1 MNYTKKF
8 YKNKLRI
15 NGHTFSD
22 FLTLHDKDFIQHILK
37 YSYAL
42 FPTTVKSDLTFF
54 KTDIQSRKNILLF
67 TKKLISITGYT
78 INTPPDYIQKTG
90 QYSPELSPKT
100 TLKLFTP
107 AIHFLK
113 TIKMKIL
120 SNILVLVLCRQ
131 DSEFT
136 QFFLGSKYLYTIIK
150 IHPYLFKDYGIRG
163 LTWIGNSCYLDSVLV
178 ALFSLSSTF
187 VQDNMF
193 GKSLTVNT
201 SKLLTC
207 EQNKEKDLEI
217 RMKIQKTLN
226 KVFTDMKDLKSSS
239 DLYCTPFRKAIK
251 SCTSRQTFYT
261 SRMQDPVDFLEYLC
275 DILEVKYNSSFN
287 ELPTSYNVI
296 SYPNFLAYSFDRFTH
311 TKVLFTPT
319 ETVTHDGVV
328 LHLSSVIIYTH
339 LHYTCY
345 FRRRQHWLYY
355 DDMRSQMITYV
366 GSYTDLLQDKRG
378 RGGNCGVQTDG
389 VLYFYS

>member
-1 MNYTKKF
+1 MSYTKKF

-22 FLTLHDKDFIQHILK
+22 FLVLQDKDFVEHLLK
-37 YSYAL
+37 YNYAV
-42 FPTTVKSDLTFF
+42 FPSNVESDLTFF
-54 KTDIQSRKNILLF
+54 KTDIPTRKNILLF
-67 TKKLISITGYT
+67 TKKLTSTAGYT
-78 INTPPDYIQKTG
+78 IENPPDYIKKTG
-90 QYSPELSPKT
+90 QDSTQLSPKT
-100 TLKLFTP
+100 TLKLFIP
-107 AIHFLK
+107 AVHFLK

-131 DSEFT
+131 DSQFRE
-136 QFFLGSKYLYTIIK
+136 FFLGSKYLYKIIK
-150 IHPYLFKDYGIRG
+150 IHPYLFSDYGIRG

-178 ALFSLSSTF
+178 ALFSLSSGF
-187 VQDNMF
+187 VQDNML
-193 GKSLTVNT
+193 GKSLTLGTGKV
-201 SKLLTC
+201 LPC
-207 EQNKEKDLEI
+207 DQNNEKDLEI
-217 RMKIQKTLN
+217 RMRIQKALN
-226 KVFTDMKDLKSSS
+226 KVFTDMKDSESSGE
-239 DLYCTPFRKAIK
+239 LYCTAFRKAIRGC
-251 SCTSRQTFYT
+251 SSRHTFYT

-275 DILEVKYNSSFN
+275 DILEVRYKSSFN
-287 ELPTSYNVI
+287 ELPTAYNVI

-311 TKVLFTPT
+311 TKVPFTPT
-319 ETVTHDGVV
+319 ETVTHEGLT

-366 GSYTDLLQDKRG
+366 GSYSDLLEDKRG
-378 RGGNCGVQTDG
+378 RGGSCGVKTDG